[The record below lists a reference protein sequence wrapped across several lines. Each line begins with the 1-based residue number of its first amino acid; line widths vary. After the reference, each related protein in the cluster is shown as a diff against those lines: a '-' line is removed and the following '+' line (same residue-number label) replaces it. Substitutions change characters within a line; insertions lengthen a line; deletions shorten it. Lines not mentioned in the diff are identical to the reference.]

1 MNEMPHEDQTL
12 SSSTYKERYLG
23 LFSRLIVDIAYGLK
37 TSPNYRATKNFFHNL
52 LENQAYPYKRYFDLM
67 MMVLIFSSVF
77 ILIREVK
84 HPVHDFWSVFNDYII
99 SFVFLVEYLLRFWI
113 ISDSSELIIKQY
125 EKDELL
131 QRKFRVGR
139 ALFKVLHVKWNY
151 VRSIAAIID
160 LLAIMPFFHELRL
173 LRLFILFRVFKI
185 FRYTQ
190 NMQYFGYVLSHKKFE
205 LFTLLTFASVVVF
218 VASVLIY
225 IMESNNPDSSINSLF
240 DAFYWSVVTI
250 STVSGIAVISFATSI
265 VVTAFTEKL
274 DDIRENQILG
284 EIKKLKHF
292 YLICGYGIVAKQ
304 TASKLRR
311 MGRDVVILDTDPIR
325 VKEAKENR
333 LYALTLDPASL
344 SSYQTMGIDLE
355 KQVSA
360 VILLRDSDILNV
372 YTALTLR
379 SINHGINILSLLH
392 EKKNRRKLSLAG
404 AKDIVYA
411 QELIGLLSKE
421 YSGRPVA
428 FETLSMLRAEEMG
441 AGMEEIVV
449 DERIAGNFATVGE
462 LHIRKH
468 RLLLIGLSK
477 INVTGFTSMRRIAV
491 SRSMRSKKRR
501 LPRLSKMDMRRS
513 CLTWMTTGKPLQ
525 TITCKRHSL
534 SVHWKMMRRM
544 FT

>member
-1 MNEMPHEDQTL
+1 MKEELHADETL
-12 SSSTYKERYLG
+12 SSSTYKEHYVG
-23 LFSRLIVDIAYGLK
+23 LFASLVVDIAYGLK
-37 TSPNYRATKNFFHNL
+37 TSTNYKTTKNFFYNL
-52 LENQAYPYKRYFDLM
+52 LENHAYPYKRYFDLM
-67 MMVLIFSSVF
+67 MMVLIFSSVI

-84 HPVHDFWSVFNDYII
+84 HPVNDFWSLFNDYII
-99 SFVFLVEYLLRFWI
+99 SLIFLVEYLLRFWV
-113 ISDSSELIIKQY
+113 ISDSSEIIIRQY

-139 ALFKVLHVKWNY
+139 AIFKVLRVKWMY
-151 VRSIAAIID
+151 VRSIRAIID

-225 IMESNNPDSSINSLF
+225 IMESNNPNSSINSLF
-240 DAFYWSVVTI
+240 DAFYWSIVTI
-250 STVSGIAVISFATSI
+250 STVGYGDVTPITQAGRAVAVLVIISGIAVISFATSI

-292 YLICGYGIVAKQ
+292 YLICGYGIVAQQ

-311 MGRDVVILDTDPIR
+311 SGREVVVLDTDPVRI
-325 VKEAKENR
+325 KEAKENK
-333 LYALTLDPASL
+333 LHALRLDPASL

-355 KQVSA
+355 KQVIA

-379 SINHGINILSLLH
+379 SIDHSINMLSLLH
-392 EKKNRRKLSLAG
+392 EKKNRRKLHLAG
-404 AKDIVYA
+404 ARNIVYA

-421 YSGRPVA
+421 YSGRPIA
-428 FETLSMLRAEEMG
+428 FETLSMLRAEESG
-441 AGMEEIVV
+441 AAMEEIVV
-449 DERIAGNFATVGE
+449 DERIASNFNTVGE
-462 LHIRKH
+462 LGIRKH

-477 INVTGFTSMRRIAV
+477 TEADGFSFNPQADTLLQKGDIMIIVGEHSMISEFRLFIH
-491 SRSMRSKKRR
+491 KRLR
-501 LPRLSKMDMRRS
+501 
-513 CLTWMTTGKPLQ
+513 
-525 TITCKRHSL
+525 
-534 SVHWKMMRRM
+534 
-544 FT
+544 

>member
-1 MNEMPHEDQTL
+1 MKEVIQDDQTL
-12 SSSTYKERYLG
+12 SSSSYKERYVG
-23 LFSRLIVDIAYGLK
+23 LFSQLIVDMAYGLK
-37 TSPNYRATKNFFHNL
+37 TSPGYKATKNFFHNL

-99 SFVFLVEYLLRFWI
+99 SMIFLVEYLLRFWI
-113 ISDSSELIIKQY
+113 ISDSSEIIIQQY

-139 ALFKVLHVKWNY
+139 ALFKVLVAKWHY

-250 STVSGIAVISFATSI
+250 STVGYGDVTPITDAGRMVAVLVIISGIAVISFATSI

-311 MGRDVVILDTDPIR
+311 MGREVVVLDTDPVRI
-325 VKEAKENR
+325 KEAKENK
-333 LYALTLDPASL
+333 LHALTLDPASL
-344 SSYQTMGIDLE
+344 SSYKTMGIDLE

-379 SINHGINILSLLH
+379 AIDHDVNILSLLH
-392 EKKNRRKLSLAG
+392 EKNNRRKLSLAG

-421 YSGRPVA
+421 YSGRPIA
-428 FETLSMLRAEEMG
+428 FETLSMLRAEETG
-441 AGMEEIVV
+441 AAMEEIVV

-477 INVTGFTSMRRIAV
+477 IGVEGFTFNPQSESALQKGDIMVVVGEHSMINEFRLYIH
-491 SRSMRSKKRR
+491 KRLR
-501 LPRLSKMDMRRS
+501 
-513 CLTWMTTGKPLQ
+513 
-525 TITCKRHSL
+525 
-534 SVHWKMMRRM
+534 
-544 FT
+544 

>member
-1 MNEMPHEDQTL
+1 MKEELREDQTL
-12 SSSTYKERYLG
+12 SSSTYKEHYVG
-23 LFSRLIVDIAYGLK
+23 LFASLVVDIAYGLK
-37 TSPNYRATKNFFHNL
+37 TSTNYKTTKNFFYNL
-52 LENQAYPYKRYFDLM
+52 LENHAYPYKRYFDLM
-67 MMVLIFSSVF
+67 MMVLIFSSVI

-84 HPVHDFWSVFNDYII
+84 HPVNDFWSLFNDYII
-99 SFVFLVEYLLRFWI
+99 SLIFLVEYLLRFWV
-113 ISDSSELIIKQY
+113 ISDSSEIIIRQY

-139 ALFKVLHVKWNY
+139 GLVKVLHVKWMY
-151 VRSIAAIID
+151 VRSIRAIID

-225 IMESNNPDSSINSLF
+225 IMESNNPNSSINSLF
-240 DAFYWSVVTI
+240 DAFYWSIVTI
-250 STVSGIAVISFATSI
+250 STVGYGDVTPITQAGRAVAVLVIISGIAVISFATSI

-311 MGRDVVILDTDPIR
+311 SGREVVVLDTDSARI
-325 VKEAKENR
+325 KEAKENK
-333 LYALTLDPASL
+333 LHALTLDPASL

-355 KQVSA
+355 KQVIA

-379 SINHGINILSLLH
+379 SIDHSINILSLLH
-392 EKKNRRKLSLAG
+392 EKKNRRKLHLAG
-404 AKDIVYA
+404 ARNIVYA

-421 YSGRPVA
+421 YSGRPIA
-428 FETLSMLRAEEMG
+428 FETLSMLRAEESG
-441 AGMEEIVV
+441 AAMEEIVV
-449 DERIAGNFATVGE
+449 DERIASNFNTVGE
-462 LHIRKH
+462 LGIRKH

-477 INVTGFTSMRRIAV
+477 TEADGFSFNPQADTLLQKGDIMIIVGEHSMISEFRLFIH
-491 SRSMRSKKRR
+491 KRLR
-501 LPRLSKMDMRRS
+501 
-513 CLTWMTTGKPLQ
+513 
-525 TITCKRHSL
+525 
-534 SVHWKMMRRM
+534 
-544 FT
+544 

>member
-1 MNEMPHEDQTL
+1 MKEAPQEDQTL
-12 SSSTYKERYLG
+12 SSSSYKEHYVG
-23 LFSRLIVDIAYGLK
+23 LFASFIVDIAYGLK
-37 TSPNYRATKNFFHNL
+37 TSPNYKATKNFFHNL
-52 LENQAYPYKRYFDLM
+52 LENRAYPYKRYFDLM
-67 MMVLIFSSVF
+67 MMVLIFSSVV
-77 ILIREVK
+77 ILIREVN
-84 HPVHDFWSVFNDYII
+84 HPINDFWSLFNDYII
-99 SFVFLVEYLLRFWI
+99 SVIFLVEYLLRFWV
-113 ISDSSELIIKQY
+113 ISDSSEIIIKQY

-139 ALFKVLHVKWNY
+139 ALLKVLHVKWNY

-160 LLAIMPFFHELRL
+160 LLAIMPFYHELRL

-218 VASVLIY
+218 VSSVLIY
-225 IMESNNPDSSINSLF
+225 VMESNNPESSIHSLF

-250 STVSGIAVISFATSI
+250 STVGYGDVTPITQAGRAVAVLVIVSGIAVISFATSI

-292 YLICGYGIVAKQ
+292 YLICGYSIVAKQ

-311 MGRDVVILDTDPIR
+311 MGREVVVLDTDPVRI
-325 VKEAKENR
+325 KEAKENK
-333 LYALTLDPASL
+333 LHALTLDPASL

-355 KQVSA
+355 KQVTA

-379 SINHGINILSLLH
+379 SMDHSINILSLLH
-392 EKKNRRKLSLAG
+392 EKKNRRKLRLAG
-404 AKDIVYA
+404 ARNIVYA

-421 YSGRPVA
+421 YSGRPIA
-428 FETLSMLRAEEMG
+428 FETLSMLRAEETG
-441 AGMEEIVV
+441 AAMEEIVV
-449 DERIAGNFATVGE
+449 DDRIAGNFNTVGD

-477 INVTGFTSMRRIAV
+477 LEAEGFTFNPQPDTALQKGDIMIIVGEHSMINEFRLFV
-491 SRSMRSKKRR
+491 HKRLR
-501 LPRLSKMDMRRS
+501 
-513 CLTWMTTGKPLQ
+513 
-525 TITCKRHSL
+525 
-534 SVHWKMMRRM
+534 
-544 FT
+544 

>member
-1 MNEMPHEDQTL
+1 MKEELQKDQAL
-12 SSSTYKERYLG
+12 SSSSYKERYVG
-23 LFSRLIVDIAYGLK
+23 LFSRLLVDTAYALK
-37 TSPNYRATKNFFHNL
+37 TSPNYKVTKNFFYNL

-67 MMVLIFSSVF
+67 MMVLIFSSVV
-77 ILIREVK
+77 ILIREVN
-84 HPVHDFWSVFNDYII
+84 HPVNDFWTFFNGYII
-99 SFVFLVEYLLRFWI
+99 SFIFLVEYLLRFWV
-113 ISDSSELIIKQY
+113 ISDSSEIVINQY

-131 QRKFRVGR
+131 QRKFRAGR
-139 ALFKVLHVKWNY
+139 AILKVAHVKWNY
-151 VRSIAAIID
+151 VRSVAAIID

-250 STVSGIAVISFATSI
+250 STVGYGDVTPITDAGRAVAVLVIVSGIAVISFATSI

-311 MGRDVVILDTDPIR
+311 KGNNVVVLDTDPLRI
-325 VKEAKENR
+325 KEAKENR
-333 LYALTLDPASL
+333 LHALMLDPASL
-344 SSYQTMGIDLE
+344 SSYQTMGIDLQ
-355 KQVSA
+355 KQVTA

-379 SINHGINILSLLH
+379 SIDHDIDILSLLH
-392 EKKNRRKLSLAG
+392 EKKNRRKLRLAG
-404 AKDIVYA
+404 ARDIVYA

-421 YSGRPVA
+421 YSGRPIA

-441 AGMEEIVV
+441 AGLEEIVV

-468 RLLLIGLSK
+468 RLLLISLSK
-477 INVTGFTSMRRIAV
+477 IDGEVFSFNPQPETALQKGDIMIVVGEHSMINEFRLFIH
-491 SRSMRSKKRR
+491 KRLR
-501 LPRLSKMDMRRS
+501 
-513 CLTWMTTGKPLQ
+513 
-525 TITCKRHSL
+525 
-534 SVHWKMMRRM
+534 
-544 FT
+544 

>member
-1 MNEMPHEDQTL
+1 MKEAPQEDRTL
-12 SSSTYKERYLG
+12 SSSSYKEHYVG
-23 LFSRLIVDIAYGLK
+23 LFSRLLVDMAYGLK
-37 TSPNYRATKNFFHNL
+37 TSPNYRATKNFFYNL
-52 LENQAYPYKRYFDLM
+52 LENHSYKYKRYFDLM
-67 MMVLIFSSVF
+67 MMVLIFSSVV

-84 HPVHDFWSVFNDYII
+84 HPVNDFFSLFNDYII
-99 SFVFLVEYLLRFWI
+99 SLVFLVEYLLRFWV
-113 ISDSSELIIKQY
+113 ISDSSEIIINQY

-131 QRKFRVGR
+131 QRKFRAGR
-139 ALFKVLHVKWNY
+139 ALFKIMHVKWNY
-151 VRSIAAIID
+151 VRSLAAIID
-160 LLAIMPFFHELRL
+160 LMAIMPFFHELRL

-250 STVSGIAVISFATSI
+250 STVGYGDVTPITDAGRAVAVLVIISGIAVISFATSI

-311 MGRDVVILDTDPIR
+311 NGHEVVVLDTDPLRI
-325 VKEAKENR
+325 KEAKENR
-333 LYALTLDPASL
+333 LHALTLDPASL

-355 KQVSA
+355 KQVTA

-379 SINHGINILSLLH
+379 SIDHDINILSLLH
-392 EKKNRRKLSLAG
+392 EKKNRRKLRLAG
-404 AKDIVYA
+404 ARNIVYA

-421 YSGRPVA
+421 YSGRPIA

-441 AGMEEIVV
+441 AGMEEVVV
-449 DERIAGNFATVGE
+449 DERVAGSFATVSD
-462 LHIRKH
+462 LHIRRH

-477 INVTGFTSMRRIAV
+477 LGEEGFTFNPQPDS
-491 SRSMRSKKRR
+491 
-501 LPRLSKMDMRRS
+501 
-513 CLTWMTTGKPLQ
+513 PLQ
-525 TITCKRHSL
+525 KGDIMIVVGEHSMINEFRLYIHKRL
-534 SVHWKMMRRM
+534 R
-544 FT
+544 

>member
-1 MNEMPHEDQTL
+1 MKEELQTGETL
-12 SSSTYKERYLG
+12 SSSSYKEHYVG
-23 LFSRLIVDIAYGLK
+23 LFARLIVNTAYGLK
-37 TSPNYRATKNFFHNL
+37 TSPNYRATKHFFYDL

-67 MMVLIFSSVF
+67 MMMLIFSSVF

-84 HPVHDFWSVFNDYII
+84 HPVNDFWSLFNDYII
-99 SFVFLVEYLLRFWI
+99 SFIFLIEYLLRFWV
-113 ISDSSELIIKQY
+113 ISDSSALIIDQY

-131 QRKFRVGR
+131 QRKFRLGR
-139 ALFKVLHVKWNY
+139 ALAKVLYVKWNY
-151 VRSIAAIID
+151 VRSVTAIID

-218 VASVLIY
+218 VSSVLIY

-250 STVSGIAVISFATSI
+250 STVGYGDVTPITDAGKTVAVIVIISGIAVISFATSI

-284 EIKKLKHF
+284 EIKKLKRF

-311 MGRDVVILDTDPIR
+311 KGREVVVLDTDPARI
-325 VKEAKENR
+325 KEAKENK
-333 LYALTLDPASL
+333 LHALTLDPASL
-344 SSYQTMGIDLE
+344 SSYQTMGIDFE
-355 KQVSA
+355 KQVIA

-372 YTALTLR
+372 YTALTLH
-379 SINHGINILSLLH
+379 SIDHGINILSLLH
-392 EKKNRRKLSLAG
+392 EKMNRRKLRLAG
-404 AKDIVYA
+404 VRNIVYA

-421 YSGRPVA
+421 YSGRPIA
-428 FETLSMLRAEEMG
+428 FETLSMLRAEETG

-449 DERIAGNFATVGE
+449 DERIAHNFSSVGD
-462 LHIRKH
+462 LHIRRH

-477 INVTGFTSMRRIAV
+477 SSVEVFTFNPPADTKLQEGDIMIVIGEHSMINEFKLFAH
-491 SRSMRSKKRR
+491 KKLR
-501 LPRLSKMDMRRS
+501 
-513 CLTWMTTGKPLQ
+513 
-525 TITCKRHSL
+525 
-534 SVHWKMMRRM
+534 
-544 FT
+544 

>member
-1 MNEMPHEDQTL
+1 M
-12 SSSTYKERYLG
+12 
-23 LFSRLIVDIAYGLK
+23 AYGLK
-37 TSPNYRATKNFFHNL
+37 TSPNYKATKNFFHNL
-52 LENQAYPYKRYFDLM
+52 LENHAYPYKRYFDLM

-77 ILIREVK
+77 ILIREVN
-84 HPVHDFWSVFNDYII
+84 HPIHDFWSVFNDYII
-99 SFVFLVEYLLRFWI
+99 SFVFLVEYLLRFWV
-113 ISDSSELIIKQY
+113 ISDSSEIIINQY

-139 ALFKVLHVKWNY
+139 ALFTVLHVKWNY
-151 VRSIAAIID
+151 VRSVAAIID

-250 STVSGIAVISFATSI
+250 STVGYGDVTPITDAGRMVAVLVIISGIAVISFATSI

-284 EIKKLKHF
+284 EIKKLKRF

-311 MGRDVVILDTDPIR
+311 MGREVVVLDTDPQRI
-325 VKEAKENR
+325 KEAKGNR
-333 LYALTLDPASL
+333 LHALTLDPASL

-355 KQVSA
+355 RQVTA

-379 SINHGINILSLLH
+379 SIDHSINILSLLH
-392 EKKNRRKLSLAG
+392 EKKNRRKLRLAG
-404 AKDIVYA
+404 ARNIVYA

-421 YSGRPVA
+421 YSGRPIA
-428 FETLSMLRAEEMG
+428 FETLSMLRAEETG

-449 DERIAGNFATVGE
+449 DERIAGNFATVGD
-462 LHIRKH
+462 LHIRNH
-468 RLLLIGLSK
+468 RLLLIGLSEIDK
-477 INVTGFTSMRRIAV
+477 EGFTFNPQPDALLQKGDIMVVVGEHSMINEFRLHIHKR
-491 SRSMRSKKRR
+491 SR
-501 LPRLSKMDMRRS
+501 
-513 CLTWMTTGKPLQ
+513 
-525 TITCKRHSL
+525 
-534 SVHWKMMRRM
+534 
-544 FT
+544 